1 MPEIIVH
8 QDKIQDPEE
17 IIKICP
23 FGALEVNED
32 GLVLVNAG
40 CKLCKVC
47 SNTHPKSFTLKE
59 DIQPEIDKAK
69 WRGICVYVEHDQ
81 NGIHPVTFELLGK
94 ARELADK
101 INHPVFALFIG
112 NNIEEEAKK
121 LWDFGAEEVFVYDYP
136 ELEHFRVDLYSL
148 CLEDYIL
155 KQKPSTILVGG
166 TTIGRSL
173 APRVAARVHTGL
185 TADCTKLDMQDNTD
199 LDQIRPAFGGN
210 VMAHIRTTNHR
221 PQFATVRF
229 KIFNASACIPT
240 DDAKITNCEINPE
253 KLQSNIIIHKVEPIP
268 KVKSIEDADVILVAG
283 RGVKKQED
291 LVMIEDLA
299 NALGA
304 HLATTRPLIE
314 AGWSDPKNQI
324 GLSGRTV
331 KPKLIITFGVSGSVQ
346 FRAGMENSELIIAVN
361 SDSNANIMK
370 IAHIAIVGDLYKII
384 PSLFERIKN
393 YKPELCVSGDGG
405 KKSE

>member
-8 QDKIQDPEE
+8 QEKIENHEE
-17 IIKICP
+17 LIKICP
-23 FGALEVNED
+23 FGALEKDEKGN
-32 GLVLVNAG
+32 VLVNAA

-47 SNTHPKSFTLKE
+47 TNKHPEAFTLKE
-59 DIQPEIDKAK
+59 DVQPEIDKDE

-81 NGIHPVTFELLGK
+81 NRIHPVTYELLGK

-101 INHPVFALFIG
+101 INHPVIALFIG
-112 NNIEEEAKK
+112 YDIKEEAKI
-121 LWDFGAEEVFVYDYP
+121 LWDFGAENVFVYDYP
-136 ELEHFRVDLYSL
+136 ELENFRIEPYAA
-148 CLEDYIL
+148 CFEDFIL
-155 KQKPSTILVGG
+155 NQKPSTILVGG
-166 TTIGRSL
+166 TTVGRSL
-173 APRVAARVHTGL
+173 APRVAARIHTGL
-185 TADCTKLDMQDNTD
+185 TADCTRLDMQDNTD

-210 VMAHIRTTNHR
+210 IMAHIRTPNHR
-221 PQFATVRF
+221 PQFATVRY
-229 KIFNASACIPT
+229 KIFNASACIPS
-240 DDAKITNCEINPE
+240 DDAKITKCSIHHE
-253 KLQSNIIIHKVEPIP
+253 KLQSNITIHNVEPIP
-268 KVKSIEDADVILVAG
+268 KVKSIDDADIILVAG

-291 LVMIEDLA
+291 LVMIQDLS
-299 NALGA
+299 NTLGA

-361 SDSNANIMK
+361 SDPNANIMK

-384 PSLFERIKN
+384 PSLYEKIKN
-393 YKPELCVSGDGG
+393 YKPELCIPVDGG
-405 KKSE
+405 K